1 MSIQLKLDS
10 AAMAALFPEGSEIRL
25 ELQQAVINE
34 TVRKLVD
41 RELSGTRA
49 YIDTQCKKIVSEA
62 LAKEGLT
69 SKLWTG
75 VRLSDDYTKKLES
88 LTTEA
93 ARTAFHKYV
102 SEAMVPMIGD
112 LDNRIKSRMDAE
124 MTAKLNA
131 LAKAALRD
139 ALK

>member
-1 MSIQLKLDS
+1 MSIQLKLDA

-34 TVRKLVD
+34 TVRKIVD
-41 RELSGTRA
+41 RELTRTRNH
-49 YIDTQCKKIVSEA
+49 IEEQCKKAVEDA

-69 SKLWTG
+69 SKVWQG
-75 VRLSDDYTKKLES
+75 VKLSDPYLEKLKE

-102 SEAMVPMIGD
+102 SSAMFPMIED
-112 LDNRIKSRMDAE
+112 LDKRIKDRMDDE
-124 MTAKLNA
+124 MKVRLDA
-131 LAKAALRD
+131 LARAALRG

>member
-1 MSIQLKLDS
+1 MSIQLKLDA
-10 AAMAALFPEGSEIRL
+10 AAMAALFPEGSEVRL

-41 RELSGTRA
+41 RELSNTRH
-49 YIDTQCKKIVSEA
+49 YIGEQCAKATKDA
-62 LAKEGLT
+62 LEKEGLT
-69 SKLWTG
+69 SKVWTG
-75 VRLSDDYTKKLES
+75 VKLSDEYLKKLEV

-102 SEAMVPMIGD
+102 SEAMAPMIAD
-112 LDNRIKSRMDAE
+112 LDRRIKDRMESE
-124 MTAKLNA
+124 MTVKLAA
-131 LAKAALRD
+131 LAKQAMRD